1 MSEKHFGESE
11 EVSKVKAE
19 TDEQMTEQEL
29 DELLEGGIP
38 EVTDEELEE
47 AKEGVQERMD
57 EENPER

>member
-11 EVSKVKAE
+11 KQIKA
-19 TDEQMTEQEL
+19 DEQMTEKEL
-29 DELLEGGIP
+29 EELLEEGIP

-47 AKEGVQERMD
+47 ARKGVEERMD

>member
-11 EVSKVKAE
+11 EVTKVKKE
-19 TDEQMTEQEL
+19 TDKQMTEQEL

-38 EVTDEELEE
+38 EVTEGELEA
-47 AKEGVQERMD
+47 AKEGVRERMD